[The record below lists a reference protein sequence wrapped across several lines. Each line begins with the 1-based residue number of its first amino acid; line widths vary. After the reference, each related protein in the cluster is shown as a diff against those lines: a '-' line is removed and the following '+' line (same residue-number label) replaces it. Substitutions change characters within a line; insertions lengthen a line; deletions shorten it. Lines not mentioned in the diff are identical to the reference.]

1 MVGMEELLNG
11 LNPEQ
16 RAAVTATE
24 GYVRVIAGA
33 GSGKTRALAH
43 RFAYLVNVIGAL
55 PSSILCVTFTN
66 KSAGEMRSR
75 IRALCGDAAGGYI
88 STFHG
93 FCVTVLQEDIS
104 SLAYP
109 KNFLVLDNSDIDAM
123 LNIVYEERGLTLRN
137 MTFADARDMI
147 EIRKN
152 KKEPHYYEDLIAL
165 TIDELKLRYDTAVEP
180 EDVIFYGYLYQQKKC
195 FGLDYNDL
203 INFTLYL
210 FDHDDA
216 AREKWQGRLEYIMI
230 DEFQDIDDIQYRLMK
245 ALAGKHC
252 NLFIVGDPDQ
262 TIYTWRGANV
272 KYLLDFE
279 RDFPSVRTIV
289 MDQNYRSLPPI
300 LDAVNDLIRR
310 NKTRVDKT
318 LKPVRSG
325 GKKPV
330 YFHARTAKDE
340 AAWIVEQIRSLN
352 DAGVPLSDCAVLYR
366 AHYVTRTLEEVFQRE
381 KLPYVIHSGVAFFD
395 RAEIKDAL
403 SYLRMAAFKDDLS
416 FLRIVNKPRR
426 NIGERRIKFLAEYAQ
441 KHGCTLYEALKSCCE
456 DDLFRSTG
464 ARRFVALIEHY
475 AALPP
480 ETPVSELLSDLLD
493 ESGYEHDLR
502 TAGSQE
508 RLDNLAELKQAVYE
522 FETTCGEESTLT
534 SFLSHVALFTSAD
547 AMGGRNAVRMM
558 TVHAAK
564 GLEFP
569 YVFLCAMSEGVFPSK
584 KIATIEGMEEE
595 RRLAFVAMTR
605 ARDGLFLSDAEG
617 LNHDGS
623 FRYPSRFVL
632 DIDKRLVDYAVE
644 LPESLVSAAER
655 RSELSE
661 RALRERAAPKF
672 AKGDRVMHP
681 VFGRGTVMAVD
692 EALMAYVIRFDGIAT
707 ERKISFRIP
716 LERA

>member
-1 MVGMEELLNG
+1 MEELLKG
-11 LNPEQ
+11 LNDEQ

-24 GYVRVIAGA
+24 GCVRVIAGA

-43 RFAYLVNVIGAL
+43 RFAYLVNVIGVL

-66 KSAGEMRSR
+66 KSASEMRQR
-75 IRALCGDAAGGYI
+75 IRSLSGDAAGGYI

-123 LNIVYEERGLTLRN
+123 LSIIYDERGLSLRN
-137 MTFADARDMI
+137 MTFSDARDMI

-152 KKEPHYYEDLIAL
+152 RQEPHYYEDLIAL
-165 TIDELKLRYDTAVEP
+165 SLDELKLKYDTAIEP
-180 EDVIFYGYLYQQKKC
+180 DDVIFYGYLYQQKKC

-216 AREKWQGRLEYIMI
+216 AREKWQSRLEYIMI
-230 DEFQDIDDIQYRLMK
+230 DEFQDIDEPQYTLMK
-245 ALAGKHC
+245 ALIGRHS
-252 NLFIVGDPDQ
+252 NLFVVGDPDQ

-272 KYLLDFE
+272 KYLLDFDRE
-279 RDFPSVRTIV
+279 FQNVRTIV
-289 MDQNYRSLPPI
+289 MDKNYRSLPPV
-300 LDAVNDLIRR
+300 LNAVNDLIRR
-310 NKTRVDKT
+310 NKMRVDKT

-325 GKKPV
+325 GEKPV
-330 YFHARTAKDE
+330 YFHAKTAKDE
-340 AAWIVEQIRSLN
+340 AAWIAEQIRSLH

-366 AHYVTRTLEEVFQRE
+366 AHYVTRTLEEVFQKE
-381 KLPYVIHSGVAFFD
+381 KLPYVIHSGVAFFE

-416 FLRIVNKPRR
+416 FLRIVNKPKR
-426 NIGERRIKFLAEYAQ
+426 NIGERRVKFLQEYAAS
-441 KHGCTLYEALKSCCE
+441 HNCSLYDALKTCCE
-456 DDLFRSTG
+456 DDLFKSTG
-464 ARRFVALIEHY
+464 ARRFIALVEHY
-475 AALPP
+475 SSLPP

-534 SFLSHVALFTSAD
+534 SFLSHVALFTNAD
-547 AMGGRNAVRMM
+547 ATGAKNAVRLM

-569 YVFLCAMSEGVFPSK
+569 YVFLCSMSEGIFPSK

-605 ARDGLFLSDAEG
+605 AKDGLFLSDAEG

-632 DIDKRLVDYAVE
+632 DIDKTLIDYAVE
-644 LPESLVSAAER
+644 LPESLVSAAGR
-655 RSELSE
+655 RSALSEKTMQELSSPNFS
-661 RALRERAAPKF
+661 A
-672 AKGDRVMHP
+672 GDRIRHP
-681 VFGRGTVMAVD
+681 VFGKGTILRVD
-692 EALMAYVIRFDGIAT
+692 SSLLAYVIRFDDIPT

-716 LERA
+716 LVRI